1 MNLEQAKIQYDLQCK
16 QEYKIKM
23 ENGLGK
29 ELSIMYNLSEA
40 VEEKGIETGIEQGIK
55 QGRLE
60 TLFSLVHDKVLKSEG
75 GRKKSGHVKR
85 RVCKINGAEITI
97 L

>member
-1 MNLEQAKIQYDLQCK
+1 MNLAQAKIQYDRQCK

-29 ELSIMYNLSEA
+29 ELSIMCNLSEA
-40 VEEKGIETGIEQGIK
+40 VEEKGIEQGIK

-60 TLFSLVHDKVLKSEG
+60 TLFSLVHDKVLKSEETA
-75 GRKKSGHVKR
+75 R
-85 RVCKINGAEITI
+85 RAGMSKEEFVRLMEQK
-97 L
+97 

>member
-40 VEEKGIETGIEQGIK
+40 VEEKGIEQGIK

-75 GRKKSGHVKR
+75 AAR
-85 RVCKINGAEITI
+85 RADMSKEEFVRLMEQK
-97 L
+97 

>member
-60 TLFSLVHDKVLKSEG
+60 TLFSLVHDKVLKVRGPQEE
-75 GRKKSGHVKR
+75 RTCQKKS
-85 RVCKINGAEITI
+85 

>member
-40 VEEKGIETGIEQGIK
+40 VEEKGIETGI
-55 QGRLE
+55 
-60 TLFSLVHDKVLKSEG
+60 
-75 GRKKSGHVKR
+75 
-85 RVCKINGAEITI
+85 
-97 L
+97 

>member
-40 VEEKGIETGIEQGIK
+40 VEETGIEQGIK

-75 GRKKSGHVKR
+75 AAR
-85 RVCKINGAEITI
+85 RADMSKEEFVRLMEQK
-97 L
+97 

>member
-40 VEEKGIETGIEQGIK
+40 VEEKGIETGIETGIEQGIK

-75 GRKKSGHVKR
+75 AAR
-85 RVCKINGAEITI
+85 RADMSKEEFVRLMEQK
-97 L
+97 

>member
-40 VEEKGIETGIEQGIK
+40 VEEKGIEQGIK

-60 TLFSLVHDKVLKSEG
+60 TLFSLVHDKVLKSEEAA
-75 GRKKSGHVKR
+75 R
-85 RVCKINGAEITI
+85 RADMSKEEFVRLMEQK
-97 L
+97 

>member
-40 VEEKGIETGIEQGIK
+40 VEEKGIETGIK

-75 GRKKSGHVKR
+75 AAR
-85 RVCKINGAEITI
+85 RADMSKEEFVRLMEQK
-97 L
+97 

>member
-40 VEEKGIETGIEQGIK
+40 VEEKEIETGIEQGIK

-75 GRKKSGHVKR
+75 AAR
-85 RVCKINGAEITI
+85 RADMSKEEFVRLMEQK
-97 L
+97 

>member
-16 QEYKIKM
+16 QEYKNKM

-60 TLFSLVHDKVLKSEG
+60 TLFSLVHDKVLKSEEAA
-75 GRKKSGHVKR
+75 R
-85 RVCKINGAEITI
+85 RADMSKEEFVRLMEQK
-97 L
+97 